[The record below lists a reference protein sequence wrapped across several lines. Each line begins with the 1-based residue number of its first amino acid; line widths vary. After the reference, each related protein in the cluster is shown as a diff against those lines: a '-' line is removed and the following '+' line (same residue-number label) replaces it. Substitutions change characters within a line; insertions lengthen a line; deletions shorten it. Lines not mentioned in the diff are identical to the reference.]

1 MADLLRKLNLKTL
14 GLDLLFLYVGKS
26 GSVVVGIFVLPLYQK
41 IMGPSSFGVVALL
54 LSIQAFLL
62 MVDLGASTVVG
73 RNLAANSDRLISAR
87 TMFAAQMNLHIFYI
101 LLLGGFILLSFA
113 GVLSFSL
120 IDGFLAVA
128 FFWAITVQ
136 NVSQSALLAMRKY
149 ALAGGLQAA
158 GILFR
163 SIATLVCLLYIS
175 SDVRTF
181 LVLQAVTA
189 VLHMLVTDRVCYWL
203 LGGVQALANKSEIV
217 NSMRKVFKQGFPLIL
232 FGLSGAL
239 VMQADKVII
248 SSYNAPSELSPYY
261 LATVLCLTPISVLAA
276 PVSQYFHPK
285 IVHAVASSDGY
296 RLSRNVKIM
305 VMALMAVVVVP
316 SCILWMYSQEIVGL
330 WLLGQDNAGVVSRY
344 VGILLPGVAIG
355 AFGFIPYSILV
366 ANEDYKFQ
374 AFMSVTLTILTLAA
388 ALYFSFVGSVAGVC
402 YVYAVYHA
410 FSFVVSWLRVKF
422 L

>member
-1 MADLLRKLNLKTL
+1 MSGLLRKLNIKAL
-14 GLDLLFLYVGKS
+14 GLDLLLLYVGKS
-26 GSVVVGIFVLPLYQK
+26 GSVIVGIFVLPLYQK

-62 MVDLGASTVVG
+62 MVDLGAATVVG

-87 TMFAAQMNLHIFYI
+87 TMFAAQMNLHLFYI
-101 LLLGGFILLSFA
+101 LLLGSFIVLSLA
-113 GVLSFSL
+113 GILSFSL
-120 IDGFLAVA
+120 VDGFLAVV
-128 FFWAITVQ
+128 FFWAVTIQ

-163 SIATLVCLLYIS
+163 SIVTLVCLLYIS

-189 VLHMLVTDRVCYWL
+189 VLHMLVTDRMCYWL
-203 LGGVQALANKSEIV
+203 LGGAQALTDKSEIV

-248 SSYNAPSELSPYY
+248 SSYNTPSELSPYY

-285 IVHAVASSDGY
+285 IVRAVVSSDGY
-296 RLSRNVKIM
+296 SLSRNVR
-305 VMALMAVVVVP
+305 VMGVALIAVVVVP
-316 SCILWMYSQEIVGL
+316 SCILWVYSQEIVKL

-344 VGILLPGVAIG
+344 VDILLPGVAIG

-366 ANEDYKFQ
+366 AKEDYKFQ
-374 AFMSVTLTILTLAA
+374 AFMSVVLTVLTLLAT
-388 ALYFSFVGSVAGVC
+388 LYFSYVGYVAGVC
-402 YVYAVYHA
+402 YVYATYHV
-410 FSFVVSWLRVKF
+410 FSFLFSWLRFKSI
-422 L
+422 

>member
-1 MADLLRKLNLKTL
+1 MSGLLRKLNIKAL
-14 GLDLLFLYVGKS
+14 GLDLLLLYVGKS
-26 GSVVVGIFVLPLYQK
+26 GSVIVGIFVLPLYQK

-62 MVDLGASTVVG
+62 MVDLGAATVVG

-87 TMFAAQMNLHIFYI
+87 TMFAAQMNLHLFYI
-101 LLLGGFILLSFA
+101 LLLGSFIVLSLA
-113 GVLSFSL
+113 GILSFSL
-120 IDGFLAVA
+120 VDGFLAVV
-128 FFWAITVQ
+128 FFWAVTIQ

-163 SIATLVCLLYIS
+163 SIVTLVCLLYIS

-189 VLHMLVTDRVCYWL
+189 VLHMLVTDRMCYWL
-203 LGGVQALANKSEIV
+203 LGGAQALTDKSEIV

-248 SSYNAPSELSPYY
+248 SSYNTPSELSPYY

-285 IVHAVASSDGY
+285 IVRAVVSSDGY
-296 RLSRNVKIM
+296 SLSRNVR
-305 VMALMAVVVVP
+305 VMGVALIAVVVVP
-316 SCILWMYSQEIVGL
+316 SCILWVYSQEIVKL

-344 VGILLPGVAIG
+344 VDILLPGVAIG

-374 AFMSVTLTILTLAA
+374 AFMSVMLTVFTLAA
-388 ALYFSFVGSVAGVC
+388 TLYFSYIGDVVGVC
-402 YVYAVYHA
+402 YAYAAYHI
-410 FSFVVSWLRVKF
+410 FSFLFSWLRSRSI
-422 L
+422 